1 MTFRSFVALGWQPR
15 ELALMALASFAF
27 AAIWIVI
34 P

>member
-15 ELALMALASFAF
+15 ELALMACAATAF
-27 AAIWIVI
+27 AALWSAI